1 MMLYERGEQELCAVS
16 PLPRPA
22 CTRAH
27 ELATYL
33 TSRAT
38 YYVGYR
44 PVQYRLT
51 RDLPHETCT
60 DTGRRGGTKKK
71 NPVSKIVHVLY
82 TA

>member
-51 RDLPHETCT
+51 RDLHMRHVQTQ
-60 DTGRRGGTKKK
+60 DGGGTKKK
-71 NPVSKIVHVLY
+71 IPAL
-82 TA
+82 

>member
-1 MMLYERGEQELCAVS
+1 MRLSYYDALREGRAGTLCRLAS
-16 PLPRPA
+16 AA

-44 PVQYRLT
+44 PVQYRLA
-51 RDLPHETCT
+51 RDLHMYRQ
-60 DTGRRGGTKKK
+60 DGGEGT
-71 NPVSKIVHVLY
+71 NSKPSCL
-82 TA
+82 

>member
-16 PLPRPA
+16 PLP
-22 CTRAH
+22 RAH

-44 PVQYRLT
+44 PVQYRLA
-51 RDLPHETCT
+51 RDLHMYRQ
-60 DTGRRGGTKKK
+60 DGGEGT
-71 NPVSKIVHVLY
+71 NSKPSCL
-82 TA
+82 